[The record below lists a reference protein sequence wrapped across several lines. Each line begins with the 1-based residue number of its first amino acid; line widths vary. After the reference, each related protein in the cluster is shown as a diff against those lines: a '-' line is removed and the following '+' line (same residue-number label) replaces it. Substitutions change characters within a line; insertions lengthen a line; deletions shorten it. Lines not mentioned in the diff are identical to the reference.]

1 MSEQKIIQG
10 KFCKTKTIGEGKSGK
25 IFEVLVLRDIIYA
38 NKGDKLAIKE
48 YKAWVLEEP
57 FQTIR
62 IAREWTTGSKIISNH
77 LVKTYEI
84 IEEQGNTYLV
94 MELLDGISLS
104 KYLENN
110 PILSFPELIDICSGI
125 LEGLHQLHKNNLI
138 HRDIKPAN
146 IMITSRGPVITD
158 FGVIKDLN
166 ESNTITGSNQFLG
179 TIKYAAPE
187 LLFGKSKDDKSI
199 DIYSFGMILYELIF
213 KKPYFD
219 KSMYWSEIIILKK
232 NPITF
237 PLFLNSEI
245 WRRFGFRESLFLSS
259 ILQGSLTKPDLRLT
273 SEQLYTAF
281 SNNIW
286 KNSFLHYVNSDVI
299 SIWPDNPEILKTKL
313 HTLLI
318 KLEKEAPSE
327 IEDIIKN
334 LYYNAAII
342 EDYGFYKIIGVDD
355 TEGWLYRL
363 SELGLISELINYEKE
378 YWDERVGFM
387 TNLGWQF
394 LLKYSQD
401 VEKLIQD
408 VRINSSIK

>member
-1 MSEQKIIQG
+1 MPEQKTIQG
-10 KFCKTKTIGEGKSGK
+10 KFYKNRLIGEGKSGK
-25 IFEVLVLRDIIYA
+25 IFEVLVLRDIKYA
-38 NKGDKLAIKE
+38 NKGDKLAVKE
-48 YKAWVLEEP
+48 YKARVLEKP

-84 IEEQGNTYLV
+84 IEELGNTYLV

-110 PILSFPELIDICSGI
+110 PTLSFLELIDICLGI
-125 LEGLHQLHKNNLI
+125 LEGLHELHEKNLI

-166 ESNTITGSNQFLG
+166 ESIAITGDQFLG
-179 TIKYAAPE
+179 TIIYAAPE

-199 DIYSFGMILYELIF
+199 DIFSFGMILYELIF

-219 KSMYWSEIIILKK
+219 KCMYWSEIIFLKK
-232 NPITF
+232 EPITF

-245 WRRFGFRESLFLSS
+245 WQRFGFRESLFLSS

-286 KNSFLHYVNSDVI
+286 KDSFLHYVNSDVI
-299 SIWPDNPEILKTKL
+299 SIWPDIPEILKTKL

-318 KLEKEAPSE
+318 KLEKEGPTE
-327 IEDIIKN
+327 IEKVIKN
-334 LYYNAAII
+334 LYYNAAIM
-342 EDYGFYKIIGVDD
+342 EDYGYYKIFGVDD

-363 SELGLISELINYEKE
+363 SELGLISELIDCGKE
-378 YWDERVGFM
+378 YWDERVGFI

-408 VRINSSIK
+408 VRIKSSIK

>member
-1 MSEQKIIQG
+1 MSEQKTIQE
-10 KFCKTKTIGEGKSGK
+10 KFYKTNLIGEGKSGK
-25 IFEVLVLRDIIYA
+25 IFEVLVLKDISYA
-38 NKGDKLAIKE
+38 NKGEKLAVKE

-62 IAREWTTGSKIISNH
+62 IAREGTTGSKIISNH

-110 PILSFPELIDICSGI
+110 PTLSFQELTDICLGI
-125 LEGLHQLHKNNLI
+125 LEGLYELHEKNLI

-166 ESNTITGSNQFLG
+166 ESITITGDQFLG
-179 TIKYAAPE
+179 TIIYAAPE
-187 LLFGKSKDDKSI
+187 LLFGKSNDDKSI
-199 DIYSFGMILYELIF
+199 DIFSFGMILYELIF

-219 KSMYWSEIIILKK
+219 KSIYWSEIILLKK

-245 WRRFGFRESLFLSS
+245 WQRFGFRESIFLSS
-259 ILQGSLTKPDLRLT
+259 ILQGILSKPDLRLT
-273 SEQLYTAF
+273 SKQLYSAF

-286 KNSFLHYVNSDVI
+286 SYQFLHYVNSDVI
-299 SIWPDNPEILKTKL
+299 SIWPDIPEILKTKL

-318 KLEKEAPSE
+318 KLEKETPSE
-327 IEDIIKN
+327 IEEIIKN
-334 LYYNAAII
+334 LYYSGAAMT
-342 EDYGFYKIIGVDD
+342 EDYGYYKEFGVDD
-355 TEGWLYRL
+355 IGGWQYRL
-363 SELGLISELINYEKE
+363 SELGLISEIKSCGME
-378 YWDERVGFM
+378 YIDESVGFM

-401 VEKLIQD
+401 VEKLIQK
-408 VRINSSIK
+408 VRINSRIK

>member
-1 MSEQKIIQG
+1 MSEQKTIQE
-10 KFCKTKTIGEGKSGK
+10 KFSKTNLIGEGKSGK
-25 IFEVLVLRDIIYA
+25 IFEVLVLKDISYA
-38 NKGDKLAIKE
+38 NKGEKLVVKE

-62 IAREWTTGSKIISNH
+62 IAREWTTGSRIISNH

-110 PILSFPELIDICSGI
+110 PTLSLQELIDICSGI
-125 LEGLHQLHKNNLI
+125 LEGLHELHEKNLI

-166 ESNTITGSNQFLG
+166 ESTPITVGNQFLG

-187 LLFGKSKDDKSI
+187 LLFGKSYDKSI

-213 KKPYFD
+213 KKPCFD

-237 PLFLNSEI
+237 PLFLNLEI
-245 WRRFGFRESLFLSS
+245 WQRFGFRESIFLSS
-259 ILQGSLTKPDLRLT
+259 ILQGSLLEPDLRLT
-273 SEQLYTAF
+273 SKQLYSAF

-286 KNSFLHYVNSDVI
+286 SYQFLHYVNSDVI
-299 SIWPDNPEILKTKL
+299 SIWPDIPEILKTKL
-313 HTLLI
+313 YTLLI
-318 KLEKEAPSE
+318 ELEKETPSE
-327 IEDIIKN
+327 IEEIIKN
-334 LYYNAAII
+334 LYYSAAMT
-342 EDYGFYKIIGVDD
+342 EDYGYYKIFGFDD
-355 TEGWLYRL
+355 TEGWQYRL
-363 SELGLISELINYEKE
+363 SELGLISDIINCSKE
-378 YWDERVGFM
+378 YIDERVGFM

-401 VEKLIQD
+401 VEKLIQK
-408 VRINSSIK
+408 VIKINSFD

>member
-1 MSEQKIIQG
+1 MSEQKTIQG
-10 KFCKTKTIGEGKSGK
+10 KFSKTKTIGEGKSGK
-25 IFEVLVLRDIIYA
+25 IFEVLVLRDIKYA

-62 IAREWTTGSKIISNH
+62 IAREWIAGSKIRSNH

-94 MELLDGISLS
+94 MELLDGVSLS

-110 PILSFPELIDICSGI
+110 LTLSFLELIDICSGI
-125 LEGLHQLHKNNLI
+125 LEGLHELHEKNLI

-166 ESNTITGSNQFLG
+166 ESITITGENQFLG
-179 TIKYAAPE
+179 TIRYAAPE

-219 KSMYWSEIIILKK
+219 KAMYWSEIILLKK

-237 PLFLNSEI
+237 PLFLNTEI
-245 WRRFGFRESLFLSS
+245 WQRFGFRESLFLSS
-259 ILQGSLTKPDLRLT
+259 ILQGSLTRPDLRLT
-273 SEQLYTAF
+273 SEQLYKAS

-286 KNSFLHYVNSDVI
+286 KDSFLHYVNTDVI
-299 SIWPDNPEILKTKL
+299 SIWPDIPEILKIKL

-318 KLEKEAPSE
+318 KLEKEAPPE
-327 IEDIIKN
+327 IEEVIKN
-334 LYYNAAII
+334 LYYNAAIT
-342 EDYGFYKIIGVDD
+342 EDYGYHKIFGVDD
-355 TEGWLYRL
+355 TEGWLHRL
-363 SELGLISELINYEKE
+363 SKLGLISELINYDKE
-378 YWDERVGFM
+378 YWNERVGFM

-408 VRINSSIK
+408 VRINDKI